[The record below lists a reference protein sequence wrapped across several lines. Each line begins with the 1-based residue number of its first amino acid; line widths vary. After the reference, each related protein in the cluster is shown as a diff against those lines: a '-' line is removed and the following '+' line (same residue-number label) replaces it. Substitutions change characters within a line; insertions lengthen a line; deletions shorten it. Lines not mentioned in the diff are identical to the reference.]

1 MRLVSCNRPEKRAD
15 PDRIA
20 CVFGRFRPNPGRTV
34 HAAPHSAGSRAIEA
48 FLASPMQKQNLKKEF
63 IAKLKGKWAQLGLSP
78 IGSHVL
84 EACYR
89 EADARGKELIL
100 SGLAGQDGPL
110 NATRHGPILMRRL
123 GVTQFKAAPD
133 AWKSKQKTAET
144 MMSEFEKEF
153 GGEEPA
159 KKTPSKRKHVE
170 EETEREASDPPKE
183 KKEKKAKKEKKEKK
197 EKKAKKEKK

>member
-1 MRLVSCNRPEKRAD
+1 
-15 PDRIA
+15 
-20 CVFGRFRPNPGRTV
+20 
-34 HAAPHSAGSRAIEA
+34 
-48 FLASPMQKQNLKKEF
+48 
-63 IAKLKGKWAQLGLSP
+63 
-78 IGSHVL
+78 
-84 EACYR
+84 
-89 EADARGKELIL
+89 
-100 SGLAGQDGPL
+100 
-110 NATRHGPILMRRL
+110 MRRL

-159 KKTPSKRKHVE
+159 KKTPSKRKQVE

-197 EKKAKKEKK
+197 EKRAKKEKK